1 MQLRSRRGPGK
12 GRYTCRVLNLR
23 ETSRKGPRTQAENL
37 SRGPGARCGARAH
50 KWVWRPRPRG
60 REDAPPCVTGE
71 QCAAAEIRSSAWGV
85 RKVTVPSTR
94 SGHLGGR
101 PRGGP
106 PSPSPHLVTTSFV
119 SCSKILKMLFL
130 GHDSE
135 LESLH
140 ERKEFIDLFFP
151 SMERFGS
158 FVSLLPKSG
167 IPFLEL
173 REFSSQDDGK
183 SLRTHVRNRLPSG
196 WRALAL
202 CAAPR

>member
-1 MQLRSRRGPGK
+1 MGRGLTSGCGDHARVEERTHRCALQENNAQPRRSGRLRFR
-12 GRYTCRVLNLR
+12 
-23 ETSRKGPRTQAENL
+23 AEAL
-37 SRGPGARCGARAH
+37 EDSI
-50 KWVWRPRPRG
+50 RP
-60 REDAPPCVTGE
+60 
-71 QCAAAEIRSSAWGV
+71 SLGV
-85 RKVTVPSTR
+85 RKVTVPSMR

-106 PSPSPHLVTTSFV
+106 PSPSPHLVTTSLV

-140 ERKEFIDLFFP
+140 ERKEFIDLFFL

-196 WRALAL
+196 
-202 CAAPR
+202 

>member
-1 MQLRSRRGPGK
+1 MWGEGSQVGVATTPAWKRGRTAVRYRRRMRSRGDPVVSVFGQR
-12 GRYTCRVLNLR
+12 RR
-23 ETSRKGPRTQAENL
+23 RT
-37 SRGPGARCGARAH
+37 PF
-50 KWVWRPRPRG
+50 VP
-60 REDAPPCVTGE
+60 
-71 QCAAAEIRSSAWGV
+71 AWGV

-202 CAAPR
+202 CAAPW

>member
-1 MQLRSRRGPGK
+1 MQLRSRRGPGE
-12 GRYTCRVLNLR
+12 GRYTCRVFSLR
-23 ETSRKGPRTQAENL
+23 ETRRKGPRTQAENL

-50 KWVWRPRPRG
+50 SGCGDRARVEERTHRRVLQENNAQPR
-60 REDAPPCVTGE
+60 
-71 QCAAAEIRSSAWGV
+71 RSGQRRRRTPFVPAWGV

-106 PSPSPHLVTTSFV
+106 PSPSPHLVTTSLV

-196 WRALAL
+196 
-202 CAAPR
+202 